1 MKLLVLAQKPP
12 PHHGQS
18 AMVRLLLDELGRAGQ
33 GFELHHVN
41 LKLSSDNADVGRWRP
56 GKFFALLAIC
66 FRVLYTRWKHGPM
79 TLYYVPAPAKRGAL
93 YRDWTIM
100 ALCRPFFPK
109 LILHWHAVGLGT
121 WLETQ
126 ATPLEKR
133 ITKKLLGHATLA
145 IVLAEELAE
154 DVLPLWPKR
163 IAIVQNSLSDSGVL
177 PPPRNRPPDGRFE
190 LLYIGL
196 CSEEKGL
203 FDTLE
208 ALRLL
213 HAHTPGAYRLT
224 IAGAFDSPE
233 TEKKFQERAAELQS
247 AVRFVGFANPEAK
260 LQLFTESD
268 VFCFPTYYRHEG
280 QPLVLIEALAH
291 DIPIIT
297 TKWRAIPSMLPRSH
311 VWFVEPRHPDQIAEA
326 VFNARRAG
334 QPHGALREHY
344 LVNYTPAQHIGALKK
359 ALQSVEG

>member
-1 MKLLVLAQKPP
+1 
-12 PHHGQS
+12 
-18 AMVRLLLDELGRAGQ
+18 MVRLFVDELGRAGQ

-41 LKLSSDNADVGRWRP
+41 LKLSQDNADVGRWRP
-56 GKFFALLAIC
+56 GKFFALLGIC
-66 FRVLYTRWKHGPM
+66 FRVLCTRWKHGPM

-93 YRDWTIM
+93 YRDWVIM

-121 WLETQ
+121 WLDTK
-126 ATPLEKR
+126 ASPLEKR
-133 ITKKLLGHATLA
+133 ISKKLLGHADLA

-177 PPPRNRPPDGRFE
+177 PPPRHRAPDERFE

-196 CSEEKGL
+196 CSEDKGL

-224 IAGAFDSPE
+224 IAGTFDSPQ
-233 TEKKFQERAAELQS
+233 TEKKFHERAAELHS
-247 AVRFVGFANPEAK
+247 AVRFVGYADTEAK
-260 LQLFTESD
+260 TRLFTESD
-268 VFCFPTYYRHEG
+268 VFCFPTYYPHEG

-311 VWFVEPRHPDQIAEA
+311 VWFVEPRRPDQIAEA

-344 LVNYTPAQHIGALKK
+344 LVNYTPAQHTGALKK